1 MTRAPTGAAAMRY
14 IDIRTALPA
23 TQRLVS
29 LDALRGFNFVWILG
43 GDGAVVAVADIMR
56 AHGGHHLA
64 ALGQFLRDQM
74 THPYWVGLRF
84 YDLIF
89 PLFILITG
97 VAITLSLPGL
107 VAREGRARAHARVIR
122 RALILYVL
130 GLIYY
135 GGLRDSFDEIRY
147 VGVLQRIAFCYLAAS
162 ILFLNINWR
171 GLLAVTIALIAGY
184 WALMTFVPVPGIGAG
199 SYAPDANLANWIDT
213 QILPGRMWDKTR
225 DPEGLLSTLP
235 AIATCL
241 IGVLAG
247 VLLQAKQ
254 FTPSQKSLWLVGGGV
269 VMTAAG
275 YLWSLEMPLIKPI
288 WTSSFVLAT
297 GGMSLVLLGAFH
309 QVIDVWGYKRW
320 TPPFVWIGANA
331 ITLYVLNALMG
342 FDEPARRIAGGEFGE
357 LLDEVFVHGVGALIV
372 NLTALGLVIVLAGYL
387 YRRKI
392 FLRV

>member
-1 MTRAPTGAAAMRY
+1 MRH
-14 IDIRTALPA
+14 IDIQTSLSP
-23 TQRLVS
+23 QRLVS
-29 LDALRGFNFVWILG
+29 LDALRGFNFIWILG
-43 GDGAVVAVADIMR
+43 ADGAVVALADIMR
-56 AHGGHHLA
+56 AHGGLVA
-64 ALGQFLRDQM
+64 PVGQFLRDQL

-89 PLFILITG
+89 PLFIVITG
-97 VAITLSLPGL
+97 VAITLALPML
-107 VAREGRARAHARVIR
+107 AEREGLAKAHWRVIR

-135 GGLRDSFDEIRY
+135 GGLSGTFDHIRY

-162 ILFLNINWR
+162 ILFLNLDWR

-184 WALMTFVPVPGIGAG
+184 WALMTFVPVPGVGAG
-199 SYAPDANLANWIDT
+199 SYAPNANLANWIDT
-213 QILPGRMWDKTR
+213 QFLPGRMWDKTR

-247 VLLQAKQ
+247 LVLKVRQLTSSA
-254 FTPSQKSLWLVGGGV
+254 KSLWLIGGGL

-297 GGMSLVLLGAFH
+297 GGMSLILLGAFH
-309 QVIDVWGYKRW
+309 QVIDVWGYKSW
-320 TPPFVWIGANA
+320 TPAFVWIGANA
-331 ITLYVLNALMG
+331 ILLYVLNALMG
-342 FDEPARRIAGGEFGE
+342 FDEPARRIAGGDFGA
-357 LLDEVFVHGVGALIV
+357 LLDKLFVHGVGALIV
-372 NLTALGLVIVLAGYL
+372 NLTALGLVIALAGFL
-387 YRRKI
+387 YRPKL

>member
-1 MTRAPTGAAAMRY
+1 MRY
-14 IDIRTALPA
+14 IDIRTTLPT

-43 GDGAVVAVADIMR
+43 GDGAVVALGDMMR
-56 AHGGHHLA
+56 AHGGPLA
-64 ALGQFLRDQM
+64 PFGQFLRDQM

-89 PLFILITG
+89 PLFVFITG
-97 VAITLSLPGL
+97 VAITLSLPRL
-107 VAREGRARAHARVIR
+107 VEREGKANAHGRVIR

-135 GGLRDSFDEIRY
+135 GGLRGSFDEIRY

-162 ILFLNINWR
+162 ILFLNLNWR
-171 GLLAVTIALIAGY
+171 GLLAVTVGLLAGY
-184 WALMTFVPVPGIGAG
+184 WALMTFVPVPGVGAG
-199 SYAPDANLANWIDT
+199 SYAPNANLTNWLDT
-213 QILPGRMWDKTR
+213 QFLPGRMWDKTR

-247 VLLQAKQ
+247 VLLQAERL
-254 FTPSQKSLWLVGGGV
+254 TPSQKSLALIGGGI

-297 GGMSLVLLGAFH
+297 GGMSLILLGAFH
-309 QVIDVWGYKRW
+309 QVIDVWGYKSW
-320 TPPFVWIGANA
+320 TPAFVWIGANA
-331 ITLYVLNALMG
+331 ILLYVLNALMG
-342 FDEPARRIAGGEFGE
+342 FDEPARRIAGGDFGA
-357 LLDEVFVHGVGALIV
+357 LLDRVFVHGVGALIV
-372 NLTALGLVIVLAGYL
+372 NLVALGLVIALAGYL

>member
-1 MTRAPTGAAAMRY
+1 MRY

-29 LDALRGFNFVWILG
+29 LEALRGFNFVWILG
-43 GDGAVVAVADIMR
+43 GDGAVIALADIVR
-56 AHGGHHLA
+56 AHGGRHLA
-64 ALGQFLRDQM
+64 ALGAVLREQM
-74 THPYWVGLRF
+74 THPYWEGLRF

-89 PLFILITG
+89 PLFVVITG

-107 VAREGRARAHARVIR
+107 VAREGKAKAHWRVIR

-135 GGLRDSFDEIRY
+135 GGLRESFDDIRY

-162 ILFLNINWR
+162 VLFLNLNWR
-171 GLLAVTIALIAGY
+171 GLIAVTVALLAGY
-184 WALMTFVPVPGIGAG
+184 WALMTFVPVPGVGAG
-199 SYAPDANLANWIDT
+199 SYAPNANLANWIDT
-213 QILPGRMWDKTR
+213 QWLPGRMWDKTR

-235 AIATCL
+235 AVATCL

-247 VLLQAKQ
+247 VLLQAKPL
-254 FTPSQKSLWLVGGGV
+254 TPSQKSLALVGGGI

-297 GGMSLVLLGAFH
+297 GGMSLILLGTFH
-309 QVIDVWGYKRW
+309 QVIDVWGCKRW
-320 TPPFVWIGANA
+320 TTAFVWIGANA

-357 LLDEVFVHGVGALIV
+357 WLDEVFVHGVGALIV
-372 NLTALGLVIVLAGYL
+372 NLTTLGLVIALAGYL
-387 YRRKI
+387 YRRKL